1 VYLKKNGK
9 TCIFFSVVH
18 DKIVC
23 LICSKAAS
31 APKEYNLRRHYE
43 TLRKDKFVVLEGML
57 RENKL
62 KNIKCDLQ
70 WQQNIFTVATKT
82 NEAAVQVSFII
93 SQIITMKSKPFMDA
107 KYMN

>member
-1 VYLKKNGK
+1 MSASKVKKRKLEDEGRVFKEKWENMYF
-9 TCIFFSVVH
+9 FFSVVH

-23 LICSKAAS
+23 LICSKAVS

-43 TLRKDKFVVLEGML
+43 TLHKDKFVVLEGML

-70 WQQNIFTVATKT
+70 RQQNIFTVATK
-82 NEAAVQVSFII
+82 Q
-93 SQIITMKSKPFMDA
+93 MKQHF
-107 KYMN
+107 